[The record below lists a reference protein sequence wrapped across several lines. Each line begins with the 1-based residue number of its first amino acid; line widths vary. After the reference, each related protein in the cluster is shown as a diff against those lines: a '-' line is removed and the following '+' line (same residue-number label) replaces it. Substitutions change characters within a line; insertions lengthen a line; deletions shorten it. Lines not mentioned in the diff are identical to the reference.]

1 MKKLLLLF
9 LILPLFINGQGL
21 SVRTFPVYI
30 GFLGTPDNLYKATT
44 FGADYHL
51 DEKRAI
57 ATNFTRKNIGMEDNS
72 ALVYDFV
79 AGIKNY
85 SEKNYFISY
94 NIRTCIWDEN
104 RFTMSSYDE
113 DDIVY
118 HSETNKFSVGP
129 DISFGKRMYFS
140 SYHHFFLDLGISLAL
155 GVSFIEDI
163 NLEKEESTGV
173 LIKDD
178 TINSTELYISPNML
192 FQIGFEFYW

>member
-9 LILPLFINGQGL
+9 LIFPFFINGQGL

-30 GFLGTPDNLYKATT
+30 GFLGTPDNPYMATT

-57 ATNFTRKNIGMEDNS
+57 ATNFTKKNIDLEDNS

-79 AGIKNY
+79 AGLKNY

-94 NIRTCIWDEN
+94 SIRTCIWDEN
-104 RFTMSSYDE
+104 RFIMPSYD

-118 HSETNKFSVGP
+118 HNETNKFSIGP

-140 SYHHFFLDLGISLAL
+140 SSHHFFLDLGVSLAL
-155 GVSFIEDI
+155 GVSFIENID
-163 NLEKEESTGV
+163 LEKDESSGV
-173 LIKDD
+173 VLKDD
-178 TINSTELYISPNML
+178 TINSTALYISPNML
-192 FQIGFEFYW
+192 FQIGFEFCW

>member
-9 LILPLFINGQGL
+9 LIFPSFINGQGL

-57 ATNFTRKNIGMEDNS
+57 ATNFTRKNIDMEDNS

-94 NIRTCIWDEN
+94 NIRTCIWDED
-104 RFTMSSYDE
+104 RFTIDF
-113 DDIVY
+113 DNIVY
-118 HSETNKFSVGP
+118 HNETNKFSIGP

-140 SYHHFFLDLGISLAL
+140 SSHHFFLDLGVSLAL
-155 GVSFIEDI
+155 GVSFVENI
-163 NLEKEESTGV
+163 NLEKDELSGV
-173 LIKDD
+173 VLKDD
-178 TINSTELYISPNML
+178 TINSTALYISPNML
-192 FQIGFEFYW
+192 FQIGFEFFW